1 MKVVWL
7 DYFVIYERGF
17 LKILGNCILCYLY
30 GVLCFVLILLLNI
43 FFILFFLGVVFK
55 LDYIKDFGVG
65 VILLSFDYE
74 DDGIDGDF
82 YIKNYMKIVGFVGGD
97 DVL

>member
-1 MKVVWL
+1 M
-7 DYFVIYERGF
+7 
-17 LKILGNCILCYLY
+17 
-30 GVLCFVLILLLNI
+30 
-43 FFILFFLGVVFK
+43 VFK